1 MNRQLFVE
9 TFGQDFID
17 AASMNREDSIRVLL
31 DEKHYPVYSKN
42 KYFHNLK
49 NYAHRSSDAGF
60 ENFLDLYPVNVA
72 ILEYVIKH
80 LNEFKGKTW
89 LDYGCGLGQL
99 GVYLNYLG
107 VEFYGHD
114 IFDQGVPKEITLDFL
129 KKYKLEDRL
138 IDNLNDVY
146 SRDWHTVSHS
156 GIWCK
161 LDFGKFNN
169 IQYVFEDSHYKCEN
183 RNSFDIFNRVD
194 TNKLIIIHKRK

>member
-1 MNRQLFVE
+1 MNRQLFID

-17 AASMNREDSIRVLL
+17 AASTNREDSIRVLL
-31 DEKHYPVYSKN
+31 DEKHYSIYSKN

-60 ENFLDLYPVNVA
+60 ENFIDLYPVNVA

-80 LNEFKGKTW
+80 LDEFKGQSW

-99 GVYLNYLG
+99 GIYLDYLG
-107 VEFYGHD
+107 IEFYGYD

-146 SRDWHTVSHS
+146 SRDWHTIGHS

-161 LDFGKFNN
+161 LDFSRLNMHY
-169 IQYVFEDSHYKCEN
+169 IFEDSFYKCEN
-183 RNSFDIFNRVD
+183 KDSFHRFNRVD
-194 TNKLIIIHKRK
+194 TNKLITIHKKK